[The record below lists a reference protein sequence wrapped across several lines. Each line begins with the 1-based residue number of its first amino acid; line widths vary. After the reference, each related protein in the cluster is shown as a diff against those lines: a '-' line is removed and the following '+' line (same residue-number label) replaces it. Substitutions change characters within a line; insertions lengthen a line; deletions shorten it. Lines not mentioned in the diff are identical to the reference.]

1 MDVYLQYV
9 NGILLNGTN
18 YNLCLEYKS
27 GNSYNYY
34 TTSNDAIQ
42 KVGTL
47 DVDNIKLIFCKK
59 DGNSYI
65 PMTTKN
71 GSKLRDAFSFF
82 VFGDKGMEGFVDLVI
97 KKPSEVTIK
106 DIDEA
111 TIVYFSCKIHNA
123 RILSAYNYLNGTN
136 VSSTEKNG
144 HWETMTYQRKQ
155 HFTCIW

>member
-1 MDVYLQYV
+1 MYLQYV

-47 DVDNIKLIFCKK
+47 DVDKIKLIFCKK

-65 PMTTKN
+65 PMT
-71 GSKLRDAFSFF
+71 S
-82 VFGDKGMEGFVDLVI
+82 
-97 KKPSEVTIK
+97 
-106 DIDEA
+106 
-111 TIVYFSCKIHNA
+111 
-123 RILSAYNYLNGTN
+123 
-136 VSSTEKNG
+136 
-144 HWETMTYQRKQ
+144 
-155 HFTCIW
+155 